1 MAVEDITM
9 FTETTEI
16 VTVPVF
22 PVATFTSLTGKTF
35 CIPRDSILH
44 AESYC
49 TKDAQGN
56 EVVDNTK
63 TYVNFKSPNPKSK
76 GPLHT
81 VVDMPVEVFRDQ
93 IWRPTY
99 EGNRNAAS

>member
-1 MAVEDITM
+1 M

-22 PVATFTSLTGKTF
+22 PFVTFTSVDGKDF
-35 CIPRDSILH
+35 CIPREHIIHTETYS
-44 AESYC
+44 
-49 TKDAQGN
+49 TGKDATTGKD
-56 EVVDNTK
+56 VLDHTK

-81 VVDMPVEVFRDQ
+81 VVDMPVDIFRDEVL
-93 IWRPTY
+93 RPAY
-99 EGNRNAAS
+99 EGHRNKAR